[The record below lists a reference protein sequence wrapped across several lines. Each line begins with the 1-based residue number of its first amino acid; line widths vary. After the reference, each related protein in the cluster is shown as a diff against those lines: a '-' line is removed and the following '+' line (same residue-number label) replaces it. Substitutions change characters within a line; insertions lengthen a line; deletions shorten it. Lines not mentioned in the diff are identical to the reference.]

1 MSSGIVVASM
11 LYLPSPDTM
20 FDVEFEGTSGSSAC
34 CLTGGI
40 RRIRRLFSIAL
51 NNDVLDLL
59 PLIFTRSSLADAI
72 STFLCEVPAILPS
85 LLPGIEDATFRR
97 VP

>member
-1 MSSGIVVASM
+1 M

-20 FDVEFEGTSGSSAC
+20 FDIEFEGTSGSSAC

-72 STFLCEVPAILPS
+72 STFSVRSPCNTPKPVARN
-85 LLPGIEDATFRR
+85 RR
-97 VP
+97 CDLQEGTVKAGNH

>member
-1 MSSGIVVASM
+1 MSSGIVVAAI
-11 LYLPSPDTM
+11 LYLPSPDTIL
-20 FDVEFEGTSGSSAC
+20 DVEFEGTSGSSAC

-59 PLIFTRSSLADAI
+59 PLIFTRSTLADAV
-72 STFLCEVPAILPS
+72 STLLCGVPAILPR
-85 LLPGIEDATFRR
+85 LLPGIEDPTLRR